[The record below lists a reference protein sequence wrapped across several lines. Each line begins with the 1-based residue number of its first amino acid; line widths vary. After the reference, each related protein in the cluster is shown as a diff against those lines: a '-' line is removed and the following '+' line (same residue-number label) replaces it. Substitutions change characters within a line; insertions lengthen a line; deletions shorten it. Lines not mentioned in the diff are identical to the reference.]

1 MKLLPRTLFGQIL
14 LALCAGLLAAQVA
27 GIWLTLSDRA
37 KFGEGL
43 MGSFAAQRIAG
54 VISILDKAGPADR
67 ARLVHAL
74 NVPPTHISITE
85 PWQSTAETSSDDAK
99 SFVDHLTQELDHPV
113 TIQVLAI
120 KRIDP
125 RQWNSGPNGRPPDDR
140 PTTAN
145 ATASPPAP
153 PVPPA
158 RLSDTSVEASEPDS
172 RPPGDVERHHH
183 FRPNRPVSFLIG
195 QARLSD
201 GTVLTFRHGLP
212 DSGIA
217 MEGPLRLLGMLAI
230 LGISVALLSAW
241 AVRRLTQP
249 LASLAEAAS
258 GFAQNLEQPPL
269 PENGPTEVAQAARA
283 FNAMQR
289 DIKRYLDTR
298 AQTLA
303 AVSHD
308 LRLPITRL
316 RLRLEKIA
324 EGELRG
330 KMENDLTEMDQMI
343 GSTLEFLRAG
353 STSEKALRLDLNALV
368 ESVTEDMITVGATIH
383 QHGSVTQPILV
394 RPQALRRCLT
404 NLLENARRYSGGDVD
419 ISLLDKESEVEI
431 RVDDRGPG
439 IPQDDL
445 ERVFEPF
452 VRLETSRAKQTGGS
466 GLGLAIAR
474 AIARAHSG
482 DVRLE
487 PREGGGISA
496 ILTLPRNIAI
506 A

>member
-1 MKLLPRTLFGQIL
+1 MKFLPRTLFGQIL

-54 VISILDKAGPADR
+54 AISILDQASPAER
-67 ARLVHAL
+67 ARLLRAL

-85 PWQSTAETSSDDAK
+85 PWQTAKEATTDDGK
-99 SFVDHLTQELDHPV
+99 SFIDHLTQELDHPV
-113 TIQVLAI
+113 PIQVLAI

-125 RQWNSGPNGRPPDDR
+125 GKSSENSPNGHPPQDKSVPDASA
-140 PTTAN
+140 PPPLEN
-145 ATASPPAP
+145 APAP
-153 PVPPA
+153 
-158 RLSDTSVEASEPDS
+158 RLSDTSNVDNKLPADFQH
-172 RPPGDVERHHH
+172 HHH
-183 FRPNRPVSFLIG
+183 FRPNHPVSFLIG

-201 GTVLTFRHGLP
+201 GTVLTFRHGSP
-212 DSGIA
+212 DTGI
-217 MEGPLRLLGMLAI
+217 EGPLRLLGMLAI

-269 PENGPTEVAQAARA
+269 PETGPTEIAKAARA

-324 EGELRG
+324 EGELRS
-330 KMENDLTEMDQMI
+330 KMESDLTEMDQMI

-353 STSEKALRLDLNALV
+353 STTEKALRMDLNALV

-383 QHGSVTQPILV
+383 QHGSVHQPILV

-419 ISLLDKESEVEI
+419 ISLLDKEGEVEI

-474 AIARAHSG
+474 AIARSHSG

-496 ILTLPRNIAI
+496 ILTIPRNIAV

>member
-1 MKLLPRTLFGQIL
+1 MRLLPRTLFGQIL

-54 VISILDKAGPADR
+54 VISILDKAEPAER
-67 ARLVHAL
+67 QRLVRAL
-74 NVPPTHISITE
+74 NVPPTHISIDE
-85 PWQSTAETSSDDAK
+85 PWKTATDTPNDDAK
-99 SFVDHLTQELDHPV
+99 SFIDHVAQEVNRPL

-120 KRIDP
+120 KQIEP
-125 RQWNSGPNGRPPDDR
+125 RRRDDGTVPGTPPARPAD
-140 PTTAN
+140 AK
-145 ATASPPAP
+145 PAP
-153 PVPPA
+153 PPTPK
-158 RLSDTSVEASEPDS
+158 LSDTSSSADSSEADS
-172 RPPGDVERHHH
+172 KPVSDVERHHH
-183 FRPNRPVSFLIG
+183 NRPNRPVSFLIG
-195 QARLSD
+195 QARLAD

-212 DSGIA
+212 ETSLD
-217 MEGPLRLLGMLAI
+217 GPLRLLGMLAI

-249 LASLAEAAS
+249 LASLADAAT
-258 GFAQNLEQPPL
+258 GLAQNLEQPPL
-269 PENGPTEVAQAARA
+269 PENGPAEIAQAARA

-289 DIKRYLDTR
+289 DIKRYLETR
-298 AQTLA
+298 AQALA
-303 AVSHD
+303 GVSHD

-316 RLRLEKIA
+316 RLRLEKIE
-324 EGELRG
+324 EGELRN

-353 STSEKALRLDLNALV
+353 SSAEKASRLDLNALV
-368 ESVTEDMITVGATIH
+368 ESVTEDMITVGATIR
-383 QHGSVTQPILV
+383 QHGSVAQPMLV

-404 NLLENARRYSGGDVD
+404 NLLENARRYGGGDVD
-419 ISLLDKESEVEI
+419 ISLQEKEGRVEI

-439 IPQDDL
+439 IPKDDL

-452 VRLETSRAKQTGGS
+452 VRIESSRAKQTGGS

-496 ILTLPRNIAI
+496 ILTLPRNIAV

>member
-1 MKLLPRTLFGQIL
+1 MRLLPRTLFGQIL

-54 VISILDKAGPADR
+54 VISILDKAEPAER
-67 ARLVHAL
+67 QRLVRAL
-74 NVPPTHISITE
+74 NVPPTHISIDE
-85 PWQSTAETSSDDAK
+85 PWKTATDTPNDDAK
-99 SFVDHLTQELDHPV
+99 SFIDHVAQEVNRPL

-120 KRIDP
+120 KQIEP
-125 RQWNSGPNGRPPDDR
+125 RRRDDGTVPGAPPARPAD
-140 PTTAN
+140 AK
-145 ATASPPAP
+145 PAP
-153 PVPPA
+153 PPTPK
-158 RLSDTSVEASEPDS
+158 LSDTSSSADSSEADS
-172 RPPGDVERHHH
+172 KPVSDVERHHH
-183 FRPNRPVSFLIG
+183 NRPNRPVSFLIG
-195 QARLSD
+195 QARLAD

-212 DSGIA
+212 ETSLD
-217 MEGPLRLLGMLAI
+217 GPLRLLGMLAI

-249 LASLAEAAS
+249 LASLADAAT
-258 GFAQNLEQPPL
+258 GLAQNLEQPPL
-269 PENGPTEVAQAARA
+269 PENGPAEIAQAARA

-289 DIKRYLDTR
+289 DIKRYLETR
-298 AQTLA
+298 AQALA
-303 AVSHD
+303 GVSHD

-316 RLRLEKIA
+316 RLRLEKIE
-324 EGELRG
+324 EGELRN

-353 STSEKALRLDLNALV
+353 SSAEKASRLDLNALV
-368 ESVTEDMITVGATIH
+368 ESVTEDMITVGATIR
-383 QHGSVTQPILV
+383 QHGSVAQPMLV

-404 NLLENARRYSGGDVD
+404 NLLENARRYGGGDVD
-419 ISLLDKESEVEI
+419 ISLQEKEGRVEI

-439 IPQDDL
+439 IPKDDL

-452 VRLETSRAKQTGGS
+452 VRIESSRAKQTGGS

-496 ILTLPRNIAI
+496 ILTLPRNIAV